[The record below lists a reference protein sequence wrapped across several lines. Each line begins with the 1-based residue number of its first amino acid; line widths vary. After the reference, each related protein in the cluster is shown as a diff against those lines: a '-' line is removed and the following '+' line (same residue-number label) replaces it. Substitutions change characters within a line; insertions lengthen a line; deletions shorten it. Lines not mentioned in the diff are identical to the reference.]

1 MICEPGVDRSSD
13 KQKNGVI
20 KISAISATVQSNST
34 LSAKEGTL
42 SSWPKWITTQVIQKE
57 KGETAL
63 HKHLEEHKNL
73 LKMVVVEWLF
83 KNIWGPEIRYHNM
96 T

>member
-42 SSWPKWITTQVIQKE
+42 SSWPK
-57 KGETAL
+57 
-63 HKHLEEHKNL
+63 
-73 LKMVVVEWLF
+73 
-83 KNIWGPEIRYHNM
+83 
-96 T
+96 